1 MDIAGDIS
9 TLTSIKSLHFISY
22 HSYHPLGFAY
32 FPDGAHADA
41 DELEPSIVPP
51 GSSSEC
57 DKNMTCAAPMYYVD
71 GEYKGTYSNN
81 EDLLAVTSDEDN
93 FGLDD
98 YEPLFFHPLPEWIG
112 YGEMSVFL
120 KIDDDTDYTKDIFYF
135 CHVSVHISISSITL
149 TLESISLMH
158 ECYFTLFVDSS
169 IHDWPHQAS

>member
-1 MDIAGDIS
+1 LDIAGDIS

-71 GEYKGTYSNN
+71 GDYKGTYSNN
-81 EDLLAVTSDEDN
+81 EDLLAVTSNEDN

-135 CHVSVHISISSITL
+135 CHVSVHISYFLDYIDTRINL
-149 TLESISLMH
+149 TYARMLFYSLRR
-158 ECYFTLFVDSS
+158 FINS
-169 IHDWPHQAS
+169 